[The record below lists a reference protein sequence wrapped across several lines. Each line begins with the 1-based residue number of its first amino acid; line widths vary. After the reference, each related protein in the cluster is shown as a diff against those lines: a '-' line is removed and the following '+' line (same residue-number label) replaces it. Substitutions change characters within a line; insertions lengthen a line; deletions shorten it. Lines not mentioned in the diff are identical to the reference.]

1 MAVNQ
6 PVPASP
12 RAISTNDVLSRAK
25 GFWSRLNPQQQRF
38 FGVGLVVTV
47 AVCGVCI
54 KFMATPTYKPV
65 MTGLEAADA
74 QALVAQLAAKNI
86 PAQVSPDG
94 TTISVPSSQLDA
106 ARLEV
111 AAHDSPHSG
120 RIGFEIF
127 DKTSWGQTEF
137 DEKVNYQRALEG
149 ELERTIQ
156 TLRNVKSARVHLV
169 MANNSV
175 FTDQDRGAK
184 ASVALRLKSG
194 SLSREEAQQIARLVS
209 GAVDELDPKD
219 VVIVDADS
227 NRSLGTNAGGDD
239 SDSLDQ
245 QLTRRIMDTLSPVV
259 GADNLRA
266 TVNVEYETG
275 SMEENAEKYDPDV
288 SVPLTIQ
295 RSEESNGPNG
305 SIGGVPGTSSN
316 LPGKKKAPATTASA
330 ASGPSTSSESA
341 TYGVN
346 KTTRHTI
353 EPAGGI
359 RRITAA
365 LVLDDAAERVWQ
377 GGHWVTTHRKWRPDE
392 IQNITSLT
400 QAAIG
405 FNGTRG
411 DVVTV
416 QNLSFDRPAEDD
428 AAPAS
433 MTDRARKGL
442 DEFAP
447 YIRYAS
453 LLVLFILVYFLTIRP
468 IQKKVLASPAQAYN
482 PALAGAHAPEL
493 GQTEFKPTP
502 ALASV
507 AAAAQRSLTLK
518 KELSEF
524 VRSEPE
530 SSMTAIRMWL
540 NEEKR

>member
-1 MAVNQ
+1 MAVIQ

-12 RAISTNDVLSRAK
+12 LAKSANDVLSRVK
-25 GFWSRLNPQQQRF
+25 VFWARLNPQQRRF
-38 FGVGLVVTV
+38 LGVGLAVTAV
-47 AVCGVCI
+47 ACGVCI
-54 KFMATPTYKPV
+54 NFIATPTYASV
-65 MTGLEAADA
+65 MTRLEAGDA

-94 TTISVPSSQLDA
+94 TTISVPSSQVDA

-127 DKTSWGQTEF
+127 DKASWGETEF

-156 TLRNVKSARVHLV
+156 TMRNVKSARVHLV

-184 ASVALRLKSG
+184 SSVALKLRSG
-194 SLSREEAQQIARLVS
+194 TLSRAEAQQIARLVS

-227 NRSLGTNAGGDD
+227 NRSLGTDADGDD

-245 QLTRRIMDTLSPVV
+245 QLKRRIMDTLSPVV

-275 SMEENAEKYDPDV
+275 STEENAEKYDPNV
-288 SVPLTIQ
+288 SVALTMQ
-295 RSEESNGPNG
+295 RSEESGGPNG

-316 LPGKKKAPATTASA
+316 LPAAKKPPTTAST
-330 ASGPSTSSESA
+330 ASGPSTSTESA

-346 KTTRHTI
+346 RTTRHTI
-353 EPAGGI
+353 EPAGGT

-365 LVLDDAAERVWQ
+365 LVLDDAVERVWQ
-377 GGHWVTTHRKWRPDE
+377 SGHWVTTHRKWRPDE
-392 IQNITSLT
+392 IQNITSLA

-405 FNGTRG
+405 FNSARG

-416 QNLSFDRPAEDD
+416 QNLSFDRQTEDGPA
-428 AAPAS
+428 AVS
-433 MTDRARKGL
+433 MMDRTRKGL
-442 DEFAP
+442 DEFST
-447 YIRYAS
+447 YIRYAV
-453 LLVLFILVYFLTIRP
+453 LLVLFILVYLLTIRP
-468 IQKKVLASPAQAYN
+468 IQKKVLASAVPDQISASAAMQS
-482 PALAGAHAPEL
+482 PEP
-493 GQTEFKPTP
+493 GQIESKPMP
-502 ALASV
+502 ALAS
-507 AAAAQRSLTLK
+507 AAATAQRSLALK
-518 KELSEF
+518 KELSEY

-530 SSMTAIRMWL
+530 SSMTAIHMWL
-540 NEEKR
+540 SEEKK

>member
-6 PVPASP
+6 PVPVSSLAKSG
-12 RAISTNDVLSRAK
+12 NDILSRAK
-25 GFWSRLNPQQQRF
+25 TFWSRLTQQQRRF
-38 FGVGLVVTV
+38 LGVGLAVTV
-47 AVCGVCI
+47 VACGVCANFI
-54 KFMATPTYKPV
+54 ATPTYKPV
-65 MTGLEAADA
+65 MTGLEAGDV
-74 QALVAQLAAKNI
+74 QAIVAQLAAKNI

-111 AAHDSPHSG
+111 AAQDSPHSG

-127 DKTSWGQTEF
+127 DKTSWGETEF

-184 ASVALRLKSG
+184 SSVALRLRSG
-194 SLSREEAQQIARLVS
+194 TLSRAEAQQIARLVS
-209 GAVDELDPKD
+209 GAVDQLDPKD

-227 NRSLGTNAGGDD
+227 NRSLGTDADGDD
-239 SDSLDQ
+239 SDGLDK

-275 SMEENAEKYDPDV
+275 STEENTEKYDPDV
-288 SVPLTIQ
+288 SVPLTMQ
-295 RSEESNGPNG
+295 RSEESSGPNG

-316 LPGKKKAPATTASA
+316 LPAAKKAPATASA
-330 ASGPSTSSESA
+330 ASGSSTSTESA

-346 KTTRHTI
+346 RTTRHTI
-353 EPAGGI
+353 EPAGGT

-365 LVLDDAAERVWQ
+365 LVLDDAVERVWQ

-392 IQNITSLT
+392 IQNITSLA

-405 FNGTRG
+405 FNSARG

-416 QNLSFDRPAEDD
+416 QNLSFDRPAEDGPT
-428 AAPAS
+428 AVS
-433 MTDRARKGL
+433 VMDRTRKGL
-442 DEFAP
+442 DDFAP
-447 YIRYAS
+447 YIRYGV
-453 LLVLFILVYFLTIRP
+453 LLALFILVYLLTIRP
-468 IQKKVLASPAQAYN
+468 IQKRILASADPAHLSAS
-482 PALAGAHAPEL
+482 AGQAPEP
-493 GQTEFKPTP
+493 GHIESKPMP

-507 AAAAQRSLTLK
+507 AAAAQRSLALK
-518 KELSEF
+518 KELAAY

-530 SSMTAIRMWL
+530 NSTTAIHMWL